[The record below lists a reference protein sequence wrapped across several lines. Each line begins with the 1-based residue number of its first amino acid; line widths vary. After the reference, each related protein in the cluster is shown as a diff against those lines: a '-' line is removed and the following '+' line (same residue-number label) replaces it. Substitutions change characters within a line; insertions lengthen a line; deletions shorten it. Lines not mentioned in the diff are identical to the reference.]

1 MAVNKRIFYACQAVG
16 IQNNGKTAAISPGSG
31 PEGNWLNNE
40 MVHGLQSVGITT
52 NFSLE
57 QAFEL
62 GQIEIYEN
70 IEGTPDI
77 EVSMEKVLD
86 GANLMYH
93 LATTGV
99 KYGTSSGLAN
109 RSKQQ
114 CQVILGIFKDGDNF
128 VGGTNNN
135 NSQTEV
141 YMSGLYV
148 SNVSYTLGVDGS
160 FTESISLVGNN
171 KEWKTA
177 GASRRMTA
185 AAVNAFDGVDE
196 PIGLGSAAKPSG
208 GINQKEDF
216 MVSGSI
222 LPLSVEGVFRN
233 GYNNGTNVHIQ
244 SVSVS
249 TDFSREDI
257 FELGQKTPYDR
268 PATFPIE
275 VTCDIEAIAV
285 SGDLVEAS
293 EFGDQ
298 SLWTTTASGNNT
310 QNETIF
316 FYTRNGLGLD
326 LGSKNRL
333 SSVSYGGGD
342 AGGGNATVTYSYSNF
357 NDLDVQMNKRTR
369 MGTEVLKNGDGK
381 DAGDH
386 GFPFAAL

>member
-1 MAVNKRIFYACQAVG
+1 MANKRIFYACQAVG
-16 IQNNGKTAAISPGSG
+16 IQNNGKTAVLNPGS
-31 PEGNWLNNE
+31 PEGHFLNNE

-86 GANLMYH
+86 GSNLIYH

-99 KYGTSSGLAN
+99 KYGSASGLAA

-114 CQVILGIFKDGDNF
+114 CQIVLGIFNDEDNF

-135 NSQTEV
+135 DSQTEV
-141 YMSGLYV
+141 YMSGMYV
-148 SNVSYTLGVDGS
+148 GNVSYTLGVDGN
-160 FTESISLVGNN
+160 FTESVTFVGNN
-171 KEWKTA
+171 KEWRT
-177 GASRRMTA
+177 GSDSRRMTA
-185 AAVNAFDGVDE
+185 AAVNAFDGVDS
-196 PIGLGSAAKPSG
+196 PVGLGSDANPSG

-216 MVSGSI
+216 IVSASI
-222 LPLSVEGVFRN
+222 LPKSVEGVGGKGLYGN
-233 GYNNGTNVHIQ
+233 ASAVHVQ

-275 VTCDIEAIAV
+275 VTCDIEAIST

-316 FYTRNGLGLD
+316 FFTRNGLGLD

-333 SSVSYGGGD
+333 SSISYGGGD
-342 AGGGNATVTYSYSNF
+342 AGGGNASVTYSYTNF
-357 NDLDVQMNKRTR
+357 NDLDVQMKHRTNI
-369 MGTEVLKNGDGK
+369 GTEVLKNGNGNDSG
-381 DAGDH
+381 GNS
-386 GFPFAAL
+386 FPG